1 MADQPEPSGP
11 AALTRHAHRLD
22 AAVRAQV
29 GRGLRSRGWSPAV
42 VGYPGYGGP
51 GWVRVLARVLLDPPG
66 VSERPED
73 RRGWRRFVS
82 PSAAQV
88 PVRVGVG
95 GQEHL
100 LVSGPDGHIDARVPC
115 DLPPGWGTVSLRVDG
130 GEPVEAP
137 VRIVGPDT
145 RLGMVSDLDDT
156 VIVTNLPRPL
166 LAFRNAFLLRESD
179 RRPVTGMS
187 ALYREIVESHPDV
200 FVVYVSTG
208 AWNTAEPMGRFL
220 ARHGY
225 PAGPLLLT
233 DWGPTQDSWFRSG
246 PEHKRTQL
254 RRLFTELPW
263 LRWLLVGDD
272 GQHDPSLYAEA
283 VADHPHAVLGV
294 AIRQL
299 SAAEHVA
306 GHGTPV
312 PKDGVH
318 LSRQLPG
325 RPVQAPDGFGLREE
339 LRRRRLVLDRP

>member
-1 MADQPEPSGP
+1 MADQPEASGP
-11 AALTRHAHRLD
+11 AALTRHALRLEVL
-22 AAVRAQV
+22 VRNQV
-29 GRGLRSRGWSPAV
+29 GRRLRSRGWSPSV

-66 VSERPED
+66 SPERPED
-73 RRGWRRFVS
+73 RRGWRRFLS
-82 PSAAQV
+82 PAAAEV
-88 PVRVGVG
+88 PVRVSVG
-95 GQEHL
+95 GQEHVVL
-100 LVSGPDGHIDARVPC
+100 SGPDGHVDARVPS
-115 DLPPGWGTVSLRVDG
+115 DLPPGWATVSLRVEG
-130 GEPVEAP
+130 GEPVETP
-137 VRIVGPDT
+137 VRVVGPET
-145 RLGMVSDLDDT
+145 RLGLVSDLDDT

-179 RRPVTGMS
+179 RRPVTGMA
-187 ALYREIVESHPDV
+187 ALYQEVVETHPDV

-208 AWNTAEPMGRFL
+208 AWNTAVPMGRFL

-254 RRLFTELPW
+254 RRLFEELPW
-263 LRWLLVGDD
+263 LQWLLVGDD

-283 VADHPHAVLGV
+283 VADHPRAVLGV

-299 SAAEHVA
+299 SAAEQVA

-312 PKDGVH
+312 PKDGVT
-318 LSRQLPG
+318 RTGRLPG
-325 RPVQAPDGFGLREE
+325 DPVRAPDGFALREE
-339 LRRRRLVLDRP
+339 LRRRGVVLDRP